1 MAAIPATSA
10 ITPPAAD
17 EPGLDISAV
26 LDRAAFGKLQFLVLI
41 FTFVTLVMD
50 GFDIQAIAFAAP
62 ALTKEW
68 NIERSALGPVLASAL
83 LGMALGAALIGQ
95 YGDRRGRRSALI
107 TSCALMAVGS
117 ICSSMATGP
126 LELGLF
132 RFVTGVGMGGAMPN
146 STALMFEFAPLVWRQ
161 VATSIALV
169 GVPLGGM
176 LGAALARTLVPE
188 IGWRALFVVGGLIP
202 GMLALVM
209 WRLMPESPRYLSTRP
224 ERVEE
229 LSRLLNRIS
238 GQNIATAAT
247 RFIGAA
253 SAAGGST
260 VAAIFERSLRSDTL
274 ILWLIFFTN
283 VFSIYFFFNWLP
295 TVLSAAN
302 LEFGVAVSGSLYF
315 NLGGVVGSLIS
326 SVLVVRYGSRL
337 VLGVVAVAAVASVV
351 GIAFNAVFTASSAD
365 TAGLMMAMA
374 TAGACVNAVQIGM
387 FSVAANVYPTQCRS
401 TGVGWS
407 LAFARFGGIVSSFAG
422 AAFFAMGMQPQ
433 QFFLFIAGMLAVT
446 LVGVMVLRRHISPA

>member
-1 MAAIPATSA
+1 MSA
-10 ITPPAAD
+10 IQVEPSTPTPSGQ
-17 EPGLDISAV
+17 PGLDVSAV
-26 LDRAAFGKLQFLVLI
+26 LDHARFGGLQLLVLA

-62 ALTKEW
+62 ALTQEW

-95 YGDRRGRRSALI
+95 YGDRRGRRNALI
-107 TSCALMAVGS
+107 ASCALMAVGS
-117 ICSSMATGP
+117 ICSALATGP
-126 LELGLF
+126 LELGVF
-132 RFVTGVGMGGAMPN
+132 RFLTGVGMGGAMPN

-161 VATSIALV
+161 IATSIALV

-188 IGWRALFVVGGLIP
+188 IGWRALFVVGGTIP
-202 GMLALVM
+202 GVLALVM

-224 ERVEE
+224 ERAEE

-238 GQNIATAAT
+238 GSNIANAAT
-247 RFIGAA
+247 RFIGGV
-253 SAAGGST
+253 SAAAGST

-274 ILWLIFFTN
+274 LLWLIFFTN

-302 LEFGVAVSGSLYF
+302 LDFGVAVTGSLYF
-315 NLGGVVGSLIS
+315 NLGGVVGSLVS
-326 SVLVVRYGSRL
+326 SALVARYGSRL
-337 VLGVVAVAAVASVV
+337 VLGVAAVAAVLSVV
-351 GIAFNAVFTASSAD
+351 GIAFNSVFTQGSANV
-365 TAGLMMAMA
+365 AGLMGVMAL
-374 TAGACVNAVQIGM
+374 AGACVNAVQIGM

-422 AAFFAMGMQPQ
+422 AAFFSMGMQPQ
-433 QFFLFIAGMLAVT
+433 QFFLFIAGTLAVT
-446 LVGVMVLRRHISPA
+446 LVGVAVLRRHISPA

>member
-1 MAAIPATSA
+1 MAAIQVEPPTSA
-10 ITPPAAD
+10 ASG
-17 EPGLDISAV
+17 EPGLEVSAV
-26 LDRAAFGKLQFLVLI
+26 LDRARFGGLQLLVLA

-62 ALTKEW
+62 ALTREW

-95 YGDRRGRRSALI
+95 YGDRRGRRNALI
-107 TSCALMAVGS
+107 ASCALMAVGS
-117 ICSSMATGP
+117 ICSAMAAGP

-132 RFVTGVGMGGAMPN
+132 RFLTGVGMGGAMPN
-146 STALMFEFAPLVWRQ
+146 STALMFEFAPLLWRQ
-161 VATSIALV
+161 LATSIALV

-188 IGWRALFVVGGLIP
+188 IGWRALFVVGGAIP
-202 GMLALVM
+202 GVLALVM

-224 ERVEE
+224 ERAEE

-238 GQNIATAAT
+238 GSNVANAAT
-247 RFIGAA
+247 RFVGGV
-253 SAAGGST
+253 STVTGST

-274 ILWLIFFTN
+274 LLWLIFFTN

-295 TVLSAAN
+295 TVLSAAD
-302 LEFGVAVSGSLYF
+302 LDFGLAVTGSLYF
-315 NLGGVVGSLIS
+315 NLGGVVGSLVS
-326 SVLVVRYGSRL
+326 SALVGRFGSRL
-337 VLGVVAVAAVASVV
+337 VLGVAAVAAVLSVV
-351 GIAFNAVFTASSAD
+351 GIAFNAVFTKGSAD
-365 TAGLMMAMA
+365 VGGLMAVM
-374 TAGACVNAVQIGM
+374 TLAGACVNAVQIGM

-422 AAFFAMGMQPQ
+422 AAFFSMGMQPQ
-433 QFFLFIAGMLAVT
+433 QFFLFIAGTLAVT
-446 LVGVMVLRRHISPA
+446 LVGVAVLRRHIAPA

>member
-1 MAAIPATSA
+1 MDDASARPTS
-10 ITPPAAD
+10 D
-17 EPGLDISAV
+17 GQGLDVSAV
-26 LDRAAFGKLQFLVLI
+26 LDRAPFGGLQFLVLA

-68 NIERSALGPVLASAL
+68 NIERSALGPVLAAAL
-83 LGMALGAALIGQ
+83 FGMALGAALIGQ
-95 YGDRRGRRSALI
+95 YGDRHGRRNALVA
-107 TSCALMAVGS
+107 SCTLMAVGS
-117 ICSSMATGP
+117 ICSAFATQP
-126 LELGLF
+126 LELGVF
-132 RFVTGVGMGGAMPN
+132 RFLTGVGMGGAMPN

-161 VATSIALV
+161 VATSVALV

-176 LGAALARTLVPE
+176 LGAALARALVPE

-202 GMLALVM
+202 GVLALVM

-224 ERVEE
+224 ERADE

-238 GQNIATAAT
+238 GSEIASAAT
-247 RFIGAA
+247 RFIGGVSTAT
-253 SAAGGST
+253 GST
-260 VAAIFERSLRSDTL
+260 VAAIFERTLRKDTL
-274 ILWLIFFTN
+274 TLWVIFFTN

-302 LEFGVAVSGSLYF
+302 LDFAVAVSGSLYF
-315 NLGGVVGSLIS
+315 NLGGVVGSLVS
-326 SVLVVRYGSRL
+326 SALVARYGSRL
-337 VLGVVAVAAVASVV
+337 ILGVIAAAAVASVV
-351 GIAFNAVFTASSAD
+351 GIARNAVFSDAGGSVAS
-365 TAGLMMAMA
+365 LMTAMA
-374 TAGACVNAVQIGM
+374 IAGACVNAVQIGM

-422 AAFFAMGMQPQ
+422 AAFFSMGMQPQ
-433 QFFLFIAGMLAVT
+433 QFFLFIAGTLAVT
-446 LVGVMVLRRHISPA
+446 FLAVMVLRRHISPA